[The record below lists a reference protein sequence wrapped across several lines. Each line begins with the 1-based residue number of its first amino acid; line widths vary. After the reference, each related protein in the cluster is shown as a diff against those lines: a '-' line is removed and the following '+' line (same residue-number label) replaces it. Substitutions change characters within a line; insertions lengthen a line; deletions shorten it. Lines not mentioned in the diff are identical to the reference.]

1 MPESLQIDESL
12 IIDIKKALGSA
23 RLNATL
29 EIARLEGKYHL
40 TNNQVFIDSVYL
52 CMKERDSID
61 RMIIK
66 LNSLKK

>member
-12 IIDIKKALGSA
+12 IIDIKQVLGSA